1 MRNIFVFG
9 AMGVCSFFAQITPT
23 SFENITATSALIGLC
38 WYQAVCHRKALEKLN
53 QEASSV
59 RWEVKALREE
69 MSKSGHANEES
80 VALKSDPKIDA
91 TPTKI
96 F

>member
-1 MRNIFVFG
+1 MRNAIVFG
-9 AMGVCSFFAQITPT
+9 AMGVCSLFAQITPT

-59 RWEVKALREE
+59 KWEVKALREE
-69 MSKSGHANEES
+69 MSKSGHAQEAT
-80 VALKSDPKIDA
+80 VAIKTDPKIDT